1 MLMPASASSF
11 GISRVKWQPFIRQR
25 IGIGW
30 KAFRSILFSFPDG
43 PCDRIILS
51 M

>member
-11 GISRVKWQPFIRQR
+11 GISRVKWRPFIRQR
-25 IGIGW
+25 IIVR
-30 KAFRSILFSFPDG
+30 KVFRSILFSFPDG